1 MVIYINQNKD
11 QNEKYKVINVVYFT
25 FENEQMHTI

>member
-11 QNEKYKVINVVYFT
+11 QNEKYKVINVVSFT